1 MDNQKPKCF
10 TEEEIKGL
18 AELIK
23 DAVRWTLSE
32 KDFEEAKDNA
42 EKENEPQ
49 QWVRA
54 IAFFITKGVV
64 SQLFH
69 NGYKSYL
76 SNNQFIKMILS

>member
-10 TEEEIKGL
+10 TKEEIIGL

-42 EKENEPQ
+42 EKENEP
-49 QWVRA
+49 
-54 IAFFITKGVV
+54 
-64 SQLFH
+64 
-69 NGYKSYL
+69 
-76 SNNQFIKMILS
+76 